1 VERARTLT
9 RTGTLFAFLSYK
21 ESSSTSTISILHS
34 LIFQLV
40 SEDKNLQVMLCD
52 AFQSNR
58 RDLKSNT
65 KFAQDNLSKV
75 LKCAGPT
82 YIIMDGLDE
91 ITELERQMTL
101 RTLLDVLEHCDETK
115 LLVSSRL
122 EDDIASIMKGNAQ
135 TIRVDHKNAGCLQAY
150 ITSRAQQWL
159 RDSDFDAQA
168 CSEVKALLAPLAAKA
183 KGKPCQL
190 ALLILRPSEVSFLTL
205 TSTGM
210 FLYARIVMDSITMCH
225 NLELIRSE
233 LRILPESLEEA

>member
-1 VERARTLT
+1 VEKARALS

-40 SEDKNLQVMLCD
+40 SEDKNLQIMLCD

-65 KFAQDNLSKV
+65 KFAQDILSKV

-101 RTLLDVLEHCDETK
+101 RTLLDILNHCDETK
-115 LLVSSRL
+115 LLISSRI
-122 EDDIASIMKGNAQ
+122 EDDIASIVKDNAQ

-150 ITSRAQQWL
+150 ITSRAQQWQQN
-159 RDSDFDAQA
+159 SGFDEQT

-183 KGKPCQL
+183 KGKPCKL
-190 ALLILRPSEVSFLTL
+190 ALLDLRPSEVSFLNFL
-205 TSTGM
+205 STGM
-210 FLYARIVMDSITMCH
+210 FLYARIVMDSITMCYS
-225 NLELIRSE
+225 LELIRSE
-233 LRILPESLEEA
+233 LKILPESLEEA